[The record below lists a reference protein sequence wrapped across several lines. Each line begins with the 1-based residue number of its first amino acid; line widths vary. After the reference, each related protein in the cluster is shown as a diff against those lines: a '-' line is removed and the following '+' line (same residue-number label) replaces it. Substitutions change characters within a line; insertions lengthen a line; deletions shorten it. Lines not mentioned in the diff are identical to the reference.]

1 MTGKRSLHGKMQFPH
16 LRKMR
21 RFFPEAAARVLA
33 ALLLLNLLTGCSES
47 TGNTDRETG
56 NGELVSET
64 SEFFLMDTWMTL
76 TVYGYGTA
84 PEEALK
90 AAKEELTR
98 LEELFST
105 GKSTSEISLIN
116 ENGEGTLSEDT
127 AAIVE
132 MSLEL
137 YERTDGAFD
146 ITIYPLMKLW
156 GFTDKNYHVPDEAE
170 LQPVLAVC
178 GSGLLDY
185 DPDTRYLRLSEGQG
199 IDLGAIA
206 KGYASNRLID
216 LFEEYGIVS
225 GVISLGGNV
234 QLYGSKPD
242 GSDWNCGIVD
252 PFRPDDASSY
262 AGILS
267 ESDKAIITSGTYERN
282 FTDSE
287 TGITYHHIMDPA
299 TGMPAES
306 GIVSAT
312 VVSADGMLA
321 DGLTTALFVLGE
333 EKAIE
338 YWKMYGEDFDMVL
351 VTEDARVLVTEG
363 IADRFTSDYPVTVI
377 SR

>member
-1 MTGKRSLHGKMQFPH
+1 MNRKRILREKMQVSS
-16 LRKMR
+16 LRKIWRNGLKAWTM
-21 RFFPEAAARVLA
+21 VLTG
-33 ALLLLNLLTGCSES
+33 LLLLNLLTGCS
-47 TGNTDRETG
+47 GNEKDADKKTETG
-56 NGELVSET
+56 EIVSDTE
-64 SEFFLMDTWMTL
+64 EFFLMDTWMTL
-76 TVYGYGTA
+76 TCYGYGTA

-98 LEELFST
+98 LEDLLST

-116 ENGEGTLSEDT
+116 ETGEGTLSEDS
-127 AAIVE
+127 AALVE
-132 MSLEL
+132 MALEIWQ
-137 YERTDGAFD
+137 RTDGALD

-156 GFTDKNYHVPDEAE
+156 GFTDQNYHVPDENE
-170 LQPVLAVC
+170 LQAVLAVC
-178 GSGLLDY
+178 GSELLDY
-185 DPDTRYLRLSEGQG
+185 DPDTHFLRLSEGQG

-206 KGYASNRLID
+206 KGYASNRVMDI
-216 LFEEYGIVS
+216 FGEYGIVS

-242 GSDWNCGIVD
+242 GSDWKCGIVD
-252 PFRPDDASSY
+252 PFNPDDSSCY

-267 ESDKAIITSGTYERN
+267 ESGKAIITSGAYERN
-282 FTDSE
+282 FTDPE

-333 EKAIE
+333 EKAVE
-338 YWKMYGEDFDMVL
+338 YWKTYGEDFDMVL
-351 VTEDARVLVTEG
+351 VTRDARVLVTEG
-363 IADRFTSDYPVTVI
+363 IADRFTSDYPITVI